1 VADRQLKIREERAM
15 MWQSMDLGIG
25 TIITYILMFVSL
37 YFEIFLLVTFFEG
50 TGKITEGEN
59 ESVDY
64 KTVTIF
70 VPCYNEEK
78 TVVATIESLLALDY
92 PKDKLAVF
100 VIDDGSKDNTWNV
113 IQQFKNN
120 PQVSLFKKENGGKWT
135 ALNLGLKHA
144 TSELVGCLDADSFVD
159 KNALK
164 NIVRRFKDEKVMAV
178 TPAIVVHKPKTLVQI
193 MQKAEYTLS
202 MFIRFVF
209 ALLGSIYITPGPFS
223 IFRKKVFDTLGG
235 YRHAHNTED
244 LEVALRMQTHGMKI
258 DNAHDAFVYTV
269 TPKTV
274 RALFKQRLRW
284 IHGFLENMLDY
295 RALLFKRK
303 HGTLSLFI
311 LPAAIF
317 SIFSALYFA
326 GVLIKTF
333 IESAANRVS
342 NLSAI
347 NFSIDW
353 KHLAFDWFFVHTE
366 AIFMLSIVLAFL
378 TISLI
383 LLGRYLADR
392 KVRFSKDIIFFILLY
407 SFIAPWWLAKAVYN
421 TLLARKTSWR

>member
-1 VADRQLKIREERAM
+1 
-15 MWQSMDLGIG
+15 
-25 TIITYILMFVSL
+25 MFVSL

-50 TGKITEGEN
+50 SKKITNGEN
-59 ESVDY
+59 DVVDY

-70 VPCYNEEK
+70 VPCFNEEK
-78 TVVATIESLLALDY
+78 TVAATIESLLALDY
-92 PKDKLAVF
+92 PKDKLSIF
-100 VIDDGSKDNTWNV
+100 VIDDGSTDGTWSV
-113 IQQFKNN
+113 VQSFKNN

-135 ALNLGLKHA
+135 ALNFGLARA
-144 TSELVGCLDADSFVD
+144 TTELVGCLDADSFVD

-164 NIVRRFKDEKVMAV
+164 NIVRRFKNEKIMAV
-178 TPAIVVHKPKTLVQI
+178 APAIIVHKPKTLIQI

-202 MFIRFVF
+202 LFIRFVF

-223 IFRKKVFDTLGG
+223 IFRKEVFDKLGG
-235 YRHAHNTED
+235 YKHAHNTED

-269 TPKTV
+269 TPRTV

-303 HGTLSLFI
+303 HGTLSVFI
-311 LPAAIF
+311 LPIAIL
-317 SIFSALYFA
+317 SIFSALYFS
-326 GVLIKTF
+326 F
-333 IESAANRVS
+333 IMLKAAAVSAS
-342 NLSAI
+342 NKLAHLSAI
-347 NFSIDW
+347 DFNIDW
-353 KHLAFDWFFVHTE
+353 RNWAFDWFYVHTE
-366 AIFMLSIVLAFL
+366 AIVILGLILAAI
-378 TISLI
+378 TVAII

-392 KVRFSKDIIFFILLY
+392 KIRFSKDILFFILLY

-421 TLLARKTSWR
+421 TLLSRKTSWR